1 MDCVT
6 ESRRIN
12 CFRRWQ
18 RNTDRNVRALQGADL
33 TLRVVCVHKKPRA
46 PVLFDLS
53 EYALAAVAAMMTDRP
68 NGLQIKSRH
77 CRNDVEPG
85 LALNAHRLESK

>member
-1 MDCVT
+1 LFSEGGREIPT
-6 ESRRIN
+6 EM
-12 CFRRWQ
+12 
-18 RNTDRNVRALQGADL
+18 VRALQGADL
-33 TLRVVCVHKKPRA
+33 TPRVVCVHKKA
-46 PVLFDLS
+46 PGNAGLFGLS
-53 EYALAAVAAMMTDRP
+53 EYALAAVAAMKTDRP